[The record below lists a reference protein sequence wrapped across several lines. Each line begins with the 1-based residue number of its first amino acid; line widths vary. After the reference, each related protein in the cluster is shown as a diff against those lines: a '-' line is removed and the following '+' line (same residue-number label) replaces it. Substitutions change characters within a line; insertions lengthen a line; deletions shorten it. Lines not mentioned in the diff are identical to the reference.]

1 MFIDTQIILGGEK
14 MKNTKKS
21 LIASGISLAVSVAL
35 LAGSTFAWFTDS
47 VTNKGNKIQAGKLDV
62 ELWQK
67 TESLSDAQKAEGLP
81 YELEYTNISAST
93 VPIFGY
99 GRWEPGYSEGAALQV
114 RNKGTLALKYELSFT
129 GFTVTTG
136 ADNGG
141 ESSQDGNIAEVLDVY
156 LLDTYRAPTEADTPV
171 GTLSEFMADP
181 AADTG
186 VLAPGASSGD
196 INIVVKMRKEA
207 GNQYQNALVEFD
219 IELRATQA
227 AQEED
232 GFGNANYDVSA
243 DGTPNYPDWGT
254 ITTGK
259 VIVPVAAEG
268 ATEFKDA
275 EGVTTFSVPKE
286 AIADGVEQLVLNITE
301 EETVNSD
308 VYVGEDQAAKTYD
321 ISIEGLKEDNTHEIS
336 VSFFIGTGLT
346 GVEVYH
352 YGNKIQ
358 NAEYDPETGIVKF
371 TSTSF
376 SPYTI
381 IYSTVLTVKTEADFI
396 AAIAQDGMK
405 VTLGADI
412 TVNNA
417 DVKIPENVTTSID
430 LGGYT
435 LTVNRN
441 SAMINYGTIESLTNG
456 SIIGGKYYGVYNQG
470 HIGEINVN
478 VKALGSDSMGAIYNQ
493 GSIGEISGGRYIGH
507 SESAYASTITGSM
520 GLYNSTYAT
529 VDLISGGYFQG
540 SSASFRNYNKEGIKS
555 VTGGF
560 FDCPYMDE
568 NNRTFCDGGTITTL
582 YYNYA
587 PLSITGGTWYNAGT
601 KLNSKLGEGC
611 SMSQAEVCEMTS
623 GKSYVRY
630 DASTQTPAHWVD
642 DENGT
647 TYYYYNV
654 VAVK

>member
-1 MFIDTQIILGGEK
+1 

-21 LIASGISLAVSVAL
+21 LIASGISLAVSIAL

-47 VTNKGNKIQAGKLDV
+47 VTNKGNKIQAGNLAV
-62 ELWQK
+62 GLWQK
-67 TESLSDAQKAEGLP
+67 TDTLSDDQEAEVPALP
-81 YELEYTNISAST
+81 VKGDYTDISDSQT
-93 VPIFGY
+93 PVFGY
-99 GRWEPGYSEGAALQV
+99 DLWEPGYSDGAVLQV
-114 RNKGTLALKYELSFT
+114 RNNGTLALKYELEFT
-129 GFTVTTG
+129 GFDVKTG
-136 ADNGG
+136 AENDGDA
-141 ESSQDGNIAEVLDVY
+141 SQNGNIAEVLDVY
-156 LLDTYRAPTEADTPV
+156 LLDTYRTPTAADTPS
-171 GTLSEFMADP
+171 GTLAEFMADP
-181 AADTG
+181 AIDSG
-186 VLAPGASSGD
+186 VLASGVNSGD
-196 INIVVKMRKEA
+196 INIVVKMRETA
-207 GNQYQNALVEFD
+207 GNEYQGASVEFD

-232 GFGNANYDVSA
+232 GFGNADYDASA
-243 DGTPNYPDWGT
+243 NGNPDYPSWGT
-254 ITTGK
+254 ITTGR
-259 VIVPVAAEG
+259 VTVPVAAEG
-268 ATEFKDA
+268 NTVIKDA
-275 EGVTTFSVPKE
+275 DGVTTFTVPKE
-286 AIADGVEQLVLNITE
+286 AIDENAEELVLNIVE
-301 EETVNSD
+301 KGEVHD
-308 VYVGEDQAAKTYD
+308 GVPVGDDQAAQTYD
-321 ISIEGLKEDNTHEIS
+321 ISIEGLKEDNTAEVT

-540 SSASFRNYNKEGIKS
+540 SSASFRNYNKKGIKS

-630 DASTQTPAHWVD
+630 DASTQTSAHWVE